1 MELAKLGKKGQLS
14 VPRSILRQVG
24 ITGDTPVLVEATED
38 GAILIRPA
46 AVYPIEMYS
55 DERVQEFLAA
65 DALSPEREDRLHRAA
80 SATKR
85 RDSTGN
91 G

>member
-24 ITGDTPVLVEATED
+24 ISGDTPVLVEATED

-46 AVYPIEMYS
+46 AVYPIETYS
-55 DERVQEFLAA
+55 EERVREFLAA
-65 DALSPEREDRLHRAA
+65 DRLDPERAERLRKTLAE
-80 SATKR
+80 
-85 RDSTGN
+85 TGK
-91 G
+91 

>member
-24 ITGDTPVLVEATED
+24 ISGDTPVLVEATED

-46 AVYPIEMYS
+46 AVYPIETYG
-55 DERVQEFLAA
+55 EGRLREFLAA
-65 DALSPEREDRLHRAA
+65 DRLDPERSERL
-80 SATKR
+80 R
-85 RDSTGN
+85 RTLAEPGK
-91 G
+91 

>member
-24 ITGDTPVLVEATED
+24 ISGDTPVLVEATED

-46 AVYPIEMYS
+46 AVYPIETYS
-55 DERVQEFLAA
+55 EDRVQEFLAA
-65 DALSPEREDRLHRAA
+65 DRLDPERSERL
-80 SATKR
+80 R
-85 RDSTGN
+85 RTLAEPGK
-91 G
+91 

>member
-24 ITGDTPVLVEATED
+24 ISGDTPVLVEATED

-46 AVYPIEMYS
+46 AVYPIETYS
-55 DERVQEFLAA
+55 DERVEEFLAA
-65 DALSPEREDRLHRAA
+65 DALDPERGERLRRARA
-80 SATKR
+80 ETPK
-85 RDSTGN
+85 
-91 G
+91 